1 MAPFI
6 TPARATC
13 GNKGTGHMHI
23 DQPIAKTCPHGLE
36 VLDNPQLSGGRVF
49 SKQEREQ
56 VGSVGLLADPDKDI
70 DRQIER
76 VLDHLQEK
84 PSDLERYVYLIRLC
98 DRNQTLFYKVLMS
111 DPIRFLLPSD
121 SRKSLLEIWLH
132 LPAFP
137 REVRF
142 DSPEE
147 TSRRDAA

>member
-1 MAPFI
+1 M
-6 TPARATC
+6 
-13 GNKGTGHMHI
+13 HM

-36 VLDNPQLSGGRVF
+36 VLDNPQLSGGRAF

>member
-1 MAPFI
+1 M
-6 TPARATC
+6 
-13 GNKGTGHMHI
+13 HM

-36 VLDNPQLSGGRVF
+36 VLDNPQLSGGRAF

-76 VLDHLQEK
+76 VLDDLQEK

>member
-1 MAPFI
+1 M
-6 TPARATC
+6 
-13 GNKGTGHMHI
+13 HM

-76 VLDHLQEK
+76 VLDDLQEK

>member
-1 MAPFI
+1 M
-6 TPARATC
+6 
-13 GNKGTGHMHI
+13 

-36 VLDNPQLSGGRVF
+36 VLDNPQLSGGRAF